1 MKMQNATK
9 KKIKIFKDKKG
20 INDISIIAVISFI
33 FLATAVMIPFIN
45 SEFGTTSSTFD
56 TDNFASDIQSD
67 ANSITALSAFGVLTT
82 VIRLAVFDFG
92 NSLGLPFWL
101 DLLYTALGIIFILV
115 IARNIWIGG
124 GG

>member
-1 MKMQNATK
+1 MKMQNAK
-9 KKIKIFKDKKG
+9 NKMFKIFKDKKA

-45 SEFGTTSSTFD
+45 SEFGTTASTFD
-56 TDNFASDIQSD
+56 IDNLESDVKED
-67 ANSITALSAFGVLTT
+67 ATSISRLSGFGVLKT
-82 VIRLAVFDFG
+82 VIQLAVFDFG

-101 DLLYTALGIIFILV
+101 DLLYTGLGIIFILV